1 MYDGIL
7 CDYCT
12 KISNKIKWKMQASIP
27 KYPRRTC
34 YAIAI
39 AGTLIE
45 RQQRVKMDFQLKI

>member
-1 MYDGIL
+1 
-7 CDYCT
+7 
-12 KISNKIKWKMQASIP
+12 MQAIIP